1 VAAPSGHD
9 AMTTKDLALPAPTER
24 PAALKARRQ
33 LKMARSAHAYV
44 RGNTKNFYDW
54 LDGSLGRS
62 LPAGPPVWICGDCH
76 AGNIGPIASAKG
88 TISIQIRDLDQ
99 TVIGNPA
106 HDLIRLGLSMASA
119 ARGSDL
125 PGVTTARMMEQIV
138 EGYEQSF
145 APAADAEDEL
155 PAVVQAAMKAAHKR
169 TWKDLARERIEDTT
183 PTIPLGKTFWPLS
196 DEERA
201 AVESLF
207 ATDAGRRL
215 VTGLRSREDDAV
227 IDVVDAAY
235 WVKGCSSLGLLRC
248 AVLVSV
254 GGKKGELCLIDIKEA
269 MPALAPHDREVPMPA
284 DHAERVVQGAWHL
297 SPALGDRMLAAKV
310 LDRPVFVRE
319 LLPQDLKFDVAD
331 LTCDEAMKLARFLAT
346 VVGKAH
352 ARQMDEPNR
361 KAWQQELD
369 AHHSKTLEA
378 PSWLWA
384 SVVDLLATH
393 EKAYLEHC
401 RVFATEARP
410 A

>member
-1 VAAPSGHD
+1 
-9 AMTTKDLALPAPTER
+9 MTTKDAVLPTPAER
-24 PAALKARRQ
+24 ATALKARRQ
-33 LKMARSAHAYV
+33 VKMARSAHAYV

-54 LDGSLGRS
+54 LEGSAGLPV
-62 LPAGPPVWICGDCH
+62 PAGPAIWICGDCH

-88 TISIQIRDLDQ
+88 TVGIQIRDLDQ
-99 TVIGNPA
+99 TVVGNPA

-125 PGVTTARMMEQIV
+125 PGVTTARMMEQII

-145 APAADAEDEL
+145 GAVAEADEEW
-155 PAVVQAAMKAAHKR
+155 PEVVQKEMRAAFKR
-169 TWKDLARERIEDTT
+169 KWKDLARERIEDTT
-183 PTIPLGKTFWPLS
+183 PTIPLGKNFWPLAP
-196 DEERA
+196 EEREGIDA
-201 AVESLF
+201 IF

-215 VTGLRSREDDAV
+215 VTALKSRPDDAE
-227 IDVVDAAY
+227 IEVVDAAY

-248 AVLVSV
+248 AVLISI
-254 GGKKGELCLIDIKEA
+254 GGKKGELCLVDVKEA
-269 MPALAPHDREVPMPA
+269 IPPLAPRNTDAEMPA

-331 LTCDEAMKLARFLAT
+331 LTCEEAMRLSRFLAT

-352 ARQMDEPNR
+352 ARQMDEATR
-361 KAWQQELD
+361 KSWQEELRG
-369 AHHSKTLEA
+369 HRSKTLDA

-401 RVFATEARP
+401 RRYATEAVS
-410 A
+410 

>member
-1 VAAPSGHD
+1 
-9 AMTTKDLALPAPTER
+9 MTTKNITLPTPAER
-24 PAALKARRQ
+24 AAALKERRQ

-54 LDGSLGRS
+54 LEGSTGQAV
-62 LPAGPPVWICGDCH
+62 PAGPPIWICGDCH

-88 TISIQIRDLDQ
+88 TVAIQIRDLDQ

-125 PGVTTARMMEQIV
+125 PGVTTARMMEQLV

-145 APAADAEDEL
+145 GGATDVDEEW
-155 PAVVQAAMKAAHKR
+155 PVVVQVAMKAASKR
-169 TWKDLARERIEDTT
+169 KWKDLARERIEDTT
-183 PTIPLGKTFWPLS
+183 PAIPLGRTFWPLS
-196 DEERA
+196 DEERE
-201 AVESLF
+201 AVVALF

-215 VTGLRSREDDAV
+215 VTALKSRADDAE
-227 IDVVDAAY
+227 IEVVDAAY
-235 WVKGCSSLGLLRC
+235 WVKGCSSLGLLRS

-254 GGKKGELCLIDIKEA
+254 GGKKGELCLVDVKEA
-269 MPALAPHDREVPMPA
+269 VPALAPHHPEVEMPA
-284 DHAERVVQGAWHL
+284 DHGERVVAGAWHL
-297 SPALGDRMLAAKV
+297 SPALGDRMMAAKV

-331 LTCDEAMKLARFLAT
+331 LTCDEAMRLSRYLAM

-352 ARQMDEPNR
+352 ARQMDEATR
-361 KAWQQELD
+361 KQWQDELSG
-369 AHHSKTLEA
+369 HRCKTLDA

-401 RVFATEARP
+401 RRYATEAAR
-410 A
+410 

>member
-1 VAAPSGHD
+1 MA
-9 AMTTKDLALPAPTER
+9 TTELTLPAPAER
-24 PAALKARRQ
+24 TAVLRSRRQ

-54 LDGSLGRS
+54 LEGSVGQS
-62 LPAGPPVWICGDCH
+62 VPAGPPIWICGDCH

-88 TISIQIRDLDQ
+88 NVSIEIRDLDQ
-99 TVIGNPA
+99 TVVGNPA

-138 EGYEQSF
+138 DGYEQSF
-145 APAADAEDEL
+145 AAAATAADDEL
-155 PAVVQAAMKAAHKR
+155 PEVVQAAMKAAHKR

-183 PTIPLGKTFWPLS
+183 PTIPLGRKFWPLS

-201 AVESLF
+201 GVVALF

-215 VTGLRSREDDAV
+215 VTALRSREDDAV
-227 IDVVDAAY
+227 IEVVDAAY

-254 GGKKGELCLIDIKEA
+254 GGKKGELCLVDVKEA
-269 MPALAPHDREVPMPA
+269 VPALAPKAAETEMPA

-297 SPALGDRMLAAKV
+297 SPALGDRMLAAKL

-331 LTCDEAMKLARFLAT
+331 LTCEEAMKLARFLAM

-352 ARQMDEPNR
+352 ARQMDEATR
-361 KAWQQELD
+361 ETWQRELGT
-369 AHHSKTLEA
+369 HHCKTLEA

-384 SVVDLLATH
+384 SVVDLLSTH

-401 RVFATEARP
+401 RVYATEAKP

>member
-1 VAAPSGHD
+1 VNRTPELH
-9 AMTTKDLALPAPTER
+9 AMPTKDATFPGPTER
-24 PAALKARRQ
+24 AAALKARRKA
-33 LKMARSAHAYV
+33 KMARSAHAYV
-44 RGNTKNFYDW
+44 RGNTKNFYEW
-54 LDGSLGRS
+54 LEGSTGEVV
-62 LPAGPPVWICGDCH
+62 PAGPPIWICGDCH

-88 TISIQIRDLDQ
+88 TVTIQIRDLDQ
-99 TVIGNPA
+99 TVVGNPA

-145 APAADAEDEL
+145 GAGAGADEEL
-155 PAVVQAAMKAAHKR
+155 PTVVQREMKAALKR
-169 TWKDLARERIEDTT
+169 RWKDLARERIEDTT
-183 PTIPLGKTFWPLS
+183 PTIPLGKAFWPLAP
-196 DEERA
+196 EEREA
-201 AVESLF
+201 IDSLF
-207 ATDAGRRL
+207 ATDAGHRL
-215 VTGLRSREDDAV
+215 VTALKSRPDDAD
-227 IDVVDAAY
+227 IEVVDAAY

-248 AVLVSV
+248 AVLVWV
-254 GGKKGELCLIDIKEA
+254 GGKKGELCLIDVKEA
-269 MPALAPHDREVPMPA
+269 VPALAPHSCEVSMPD
-284 DHAERVVQGAWHL
+284 DHAERVVAGAWHL

-331 LTCDEAMKLARFLAT
+331 LTCEEAMRLSRFLAT

-352 ARQMDEPNR
+352 ARQMDEPTR
-361 KAWQQELD
+361 QAWQEELGR
-369 AHHSKTLEA
+369 HRSTTLDA

-401 RVFATEARP
+401 RRYATEA
-410 A
+410 AG